1 MTRIGKLLDVQWWW
15 FHLQYYF
22 FNNCYFGTLISGRLI
37 EGGCLNGGST
47 AFTKY
52 LNNLTVF
59 LCAMSHDQC
68 VKPFYYICIFV
79 ESVFW
84 GWWQWKWCCCPS
96 RTGKI
101 IFKVRMSLNEFFACC
116 SYKYC
121 YLWWGFN
128 SVYRGSPLA
137 HVLHSLSTWI
147 ALSLVYAYLT
157 WAEKRKE
164 IDSFVKSHPYA
175 SLLLSEW
182 KRTLQHFS
190 TDSLYCI
197 ICTKSMQCVVLKCNS
212 EWTNLLR
219 YTTIFLEVK
228 YNIYFFYC
236 VCCVCFQV
244 ILRL

>member
-1 MTRIGKLLDVQWWW
+1 MTRLGKLLLDVQWWW

-22 FNNCYFGTLISGRLI
+22 FNNCYFRTLISGRLI
-37 EGGCLNGGST
+37 EGGCLMAVQLRLQIFKQNGFS
-47 AFTKY
+47 
-52 LNNLTVF
+52 
-59 LCAMSHDQC
+59 LCYQSWPVCKGQC
-68 VKPFYYICIFV
+68 TIIICIFV

-101 IFKVRMSLNEFFACC
+101 VFKVGMSLNEFFACC

-137 HVLHSLSTWI
+137 HVLHSLSSWI

-164 IDSFVKSHPYA
+164 IDSFVKSHP
-175 SLLLSEW
+175 
-182 KRTLQHFS
+182 
-190 TDSLYCI
+190 
-197 ICTKSMQCVVLKCNS
+197 
-212 EWTNLLR
+212 
-219 YTTIFLEVK
+219 
-228 YNIYFFYC
+228 
-236 VCCVCFQV
+236 
-244 ILRL
+244 